1 MIKCVFMFDFCGV
14 QIDKGTIRYL
24 SDKYKIKSGSI
35 NGAIVRKSIVDQK
48 FYFQLSDKF
57 VLHNKKKSFNPF
69 LSKTSRS

>member
-48 FYFQLSDKF
+48 FYLTER
-57 VLHNKKKSFNPF
+57 
-69 LSKTSRS
+69 KTHSSRSVDGM